1 MRSSPARFFLPQH
14 RSPAPSHVRGLRQ
27 AQLRFQVGE
36 LADTTM
42 LCVIAITLLLPCL
55 CNHLLA
61 VLGAGP
67 RAQNC
72 RDVLPELTFASR
84 VGLALGFLS
93 WLALSPALVF
103 HDDLARLSKVLMVVL
118 NVGAILVPIV
128 LPPLLSGRR
137 PRVLTAAGIA
147 WWSFVLGIGMYYT
160 TYRDQ
165 WLDSWATQSW
175 APFPFYSAQ
184 WIITLVYL
192 TFHSTH
198 VFLRNFEDGA
208 VVRIYMM
215 TFSLFYIPLAS
226 TSIDMCAPYVMTGG
240 AAGGR
245 TSWWG
250 GLIFA
255 ILFPIGIPALQC
267 TSHCS
272 NRS

>member
-1 MRSSPARFFLPQH
+1 MRSSFCRSSVALP
-14 RSPAPSHVRGLRQ
+14 PSNVRGLRQ
-27 AQLRFQVGE
+27 GQLRFQVGE
-36 LADTTM
+36 LADTTA
-42 LCVIAITLLLPCL
+42 LCVIGITMLLPCL

-67 RAQNC
+67 HAQNC
-72 RDVLPELTFASR
+72 DVLPELTFASR

-103 HDDLARLSKVLMVVL
+103 HDDLARLSKVLIVVL
-118 NVGAILVPIV
+118 NVGVILVPIV

-147 WWSFVLGIGMYYT
+147 WWSTVLGLGIFYT
-160 TYRDQ
+160 TYQDEREDY
-165 WLDSWATQSW
+165 WMKQSW
-175 APFPFYSAQ
+175 APFPFFGAQ
-184 WIITLVYL
+184 WIIILCLL

-208 VVRIYMM
+208 VVRVYMM
-215 TFSLFYIPLAS
+215 TLSLFYIPLAS

-240 AAGGR
+240 ATGGPGPF
-245 TSWWG
+245 G
-250 GLIFA
+250 GLMFM

-267 TSHCS
+267 ASHCS